1 MKNIG
6 TKASTEHITKAGC
19 SPTVLTRLNKISR
32 KIDMSSDFEAL
43 AGSVL
48 SQFTVHSLLLCES
61 RVEFQRDKCR
71 LLKKNLIRKCE
82 TVTCSAH
89 VTNTPARKEKKWP
102 KKRKKFDPNPFRV
115 QSFTQK
121 KTGKTR

>member
-1 MKNIG
+1 MKIIE
-6 TKASTEHITKAGC
+6 TKASTEHITKADC

-61 RVEFQRDKCR
+61 RVEFRRDKCR

-82 TVTCSAH
+82 IVTCSAH
-89 VTNTPARKEKKWP
+89 VTNSLLEEIQSSLVCFKAV
-102 KKRKKFDPNPFRV
+102 DP
-115 QSFTQK
+115 
-121 KTGKTR
+121 